1 MAGQLMGAFLDST
14 DMVQLPLMTDPDLQF
29 LGRLIRDRQAE
40 IRTVRSEAVIW
51 QQSNER
57 DR

>member
-1 MAGQLMGAFLDST
+1 MAGQLMGAFLDFT

>member
-1 MAGQLMGAFLDST
+1 
-14 DMVQLPLMTDPDLQF
+14 MTDPDLQF